1 MTVRELIRLKKLK
14 NWDEVEI
21 RDYSTGKLLLR
32 DYASGA
38 MLEDNVKDWRFPD
51 GRVIYI

>member
-1 MTVRELIRLKKLK
+1 MTVRELIRYKKLK

-21 RDYSTGKLLLR
+21 RDKDTDKLL
-32 DYASGA
+32 YAGCASAAGF
-38 MLEDNVKDWRFPD
+38 EDQVKDWRSPD

>member
-1 MTVRELIRLKKLK
+1 MTVRELIRYNKLK

-21 RDYSTGKLLLR
+21 RDKDTDKLL
-32 DYASGA
+32 YAGCASAAGF
-38 MLEDNVKDWRFPD
+38 EDQVKDWRFPD